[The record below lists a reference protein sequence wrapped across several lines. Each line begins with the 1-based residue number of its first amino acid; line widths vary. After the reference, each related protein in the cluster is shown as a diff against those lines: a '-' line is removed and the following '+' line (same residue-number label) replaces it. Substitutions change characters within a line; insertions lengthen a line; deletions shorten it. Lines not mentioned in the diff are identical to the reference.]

1 MYFHTE
7 YMKIRTRE
15 NFRDC
20 QRDAQQTFE
29 LAGSKMQTV
38 VFNIYK
44 GKNYHK
50 GKNHYKRQNYH
61 KR

>member
-1 MYFHTE
+1 
-7 YMKIRTRE
+7 MKISIYVQIRAHE

-20 QRDAQQTFE
+20 QRDVQQIFE
-29 LAGSKMQTV
+29 LADSKMQTV

-50 GKNHYKRQNYH
+50 GKNHYKGQNYH